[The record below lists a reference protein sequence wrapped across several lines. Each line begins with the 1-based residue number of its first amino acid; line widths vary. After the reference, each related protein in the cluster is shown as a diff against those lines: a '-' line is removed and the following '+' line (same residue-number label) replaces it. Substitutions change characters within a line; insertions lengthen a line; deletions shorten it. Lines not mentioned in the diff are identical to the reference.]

1 MSAVLISDVLVFSF
15 VQCSENHSFHSWA
28 LFNWGLRLSCVQIPC
43 TRHTE
48 LSVLYLC
55 TVRTTGIQVKDVI
68 KGLKVPP
75 KNKLLL
81 MKLKDDDF

>member
-1 MSAVLISDVLVFSF
+1 MPIL
-15 VQCSENHSFHSWA
+15 
-28 LFNWGLRLSCVQIPC
+28 C

-55 TVRTTGIQVKDVI
+55 TVRTTGIRVKDVI

-75 KNKLLL
+75 KNKMLL